1 MDCGG
6 EAGQYGPFSS
16 SRLGPQSCT
25 EIPNPKSSNLNTG
38 PQPCSLQP
46 FGEASCVSSPRVLC
60 VGEHTVA
67 SLLSRVCHRRVS
79 CVSLLSCLGVS
90 SCVCCVSRDCL
101 FCCLLCVIFR
111 VLFVFLFVSA
121 LLPSTHT
128 HTHTHTHTQVYAG
141 KPVVAGDWLIT
152 KVSVC
157 WSLCVGLSTCLPRH
171 IL

>member
-1 MDCGG
+1 MSHHQYGPFSSSRLAYILCHIIIHAMSHHQYGPFSSSRL
-6 EAGQYGPFSS
+6 AYILCHIIIHAMSHHQYGPFSS

-101 FCCLLCVIFR
+101 FCCLLCV
-111 VLFVFLFVSA
+111 
-121 LLPSTHT
+121 
-128 HTHTHTHTQVYAG
+128 
-141 KPVVAGDWLIT
+141 
-152 KVSVC
+152 
-157 WSLCVGLSTCLPRH
+157 
-171 IL
+171 